1 MMDCKKHIKTTKI
14 IYIFYFAVLNL
25 LFSSTTLAANN
36 VDHGGTKVNI
46 SGVLLDEPCTL
57 ETDDIDV
64 DFGYVTNKDLF
75 YGNDEKRKFEIRLV
89 DCKSEAFN
97 GLTVQFLGTATENN
111 QLLNLNTG
119 SVASGVGIKI
129 FDDHGTPITFGQF
142 GEVKKI
148 LQANGILE
156 FQAILTKESTVQSV
170 NEITLGP
177 FTAVTIF
184 NLKYE

>member
-1 MMDCKKHIKTTKI
+1 MVGCDKYTKMIQI
-14 IYIFYFAVLNL
+14 IYIFNFLILTFVFSTSSFAENKVT
-25 LFSSTTLAANN
+25 S
-36 VDHGGTKVNI
+36 GGTKVNI

-89 DCKSEAFN
+89 DCKYEAFN
-97 GLTVQFLGTATENN
+97 GLSVQFLGTATENN
-111 QLLNLNTG
+111 QLLNLNTT
-119 SVASGVGIKI
+119 SSASGVGIKI
-129 FDDHGTPITFGQF
+129 FDDKGVPITFGQF
-142 GEVKKI
+142 SEVKNV

-170 NEITLGP
+170 NGITLGP
-177 FTAVTIF
+177 FTAVAIF